1 MSEIIPEIAATAGAP
16 DPETEAW
23 NRAYDRLIHFLNTF
37 ALGDHARV
45 SRLALQF
52 LERAREIH
60 RADPAADPVTV
71 TMRHAQKFVADWMAE
86 NLREEGEAPS
96 RIVATGYV
104 ALLLSRLYRNAPG
117 AFLQSPLPV
126 ELRDLM
132 RRTLVVTGPDLN
144 VSSMTPRHLDYGPML
159 HLAQQTWHRWDA
171 RSFFAALALWAGVY
185 TVLYLW
191 LSGAF

>member
-1 MSEIIPEIAATAGAP
+1 MDPTPIPPA
-16 DPETEAW
+16 DDREAW
-23 NRAYDRLIHFLNTF
+23 NLAYDRLMQFLNTF

-45 SRLALQF
+45 SRLALEF
-52 LERAREIH
+52 LDRAREIH
-60 RADPAADPVTV
+60 RADPAGDPVTV
-71 TMRHAQKFVADWMAE
+71 TMRYAQKFVADWMAE

-126 ELRDLM
+126 ELRELM

-159 HLAQQTWHRWDA
+159 DLARQTWHRWDA
-171 RSFFAALALWAGVY
+171 RRFFVALALWACIY
-185 TVLYLW
+185 TILYLW

>member
-1 MSEIIPEIAATAGAP
+1 
-16 DPETEAW
+16 
-23 NRAYDRLIHFLNTF
+23 
-37 ALGDHARV
+37 V
-45 SRLALQF
+45 SRLALEF

-60 RADPAADPVTV
+60 RADPASDPVTV

-159 HLAQQTWHRWDA
+159 DLARQTWHRIDLKELFVAVAFW
-171 RSFFAALALWAGVY
+171 AAVFVIFHW
-185 TVLYLW
+185 W
-191 LSGAF
+191 LS

>member
-1 MSEIIPEIAATAGAP
+1 MSATPPIPPP
-16 DPETEAW
+16 DDHEAW
-23 NRAYDRLIHFLNTF
+23 NRAYDRLIQFLNTF

-45 SRLALQF
+45 SRLALEF

-60 RADPAADPVTV
+60 RAEPASDPVTV

-117 AFLQSPLPV
+117 AFLQTPLPA

-159 HLAQQTWHRWDA
+159 DLARQTWHRWEA
-171 RSFFAALALWAGVY
+171 RRFFTALAFWTGVY
-185 TVLYLW
+185 TVLYFW
-191 LSGAF
+191 FSGAF